1 MIVKTETGSIY
12 EIDMKNMKM
21 RRSNSEESL
30 RRDGEWITMLKEP
43 IIELGRTMILF
54 LEPLSEYQSITTR
67 FTTIVKEIKD

>member
-1 MIVKTETGSIY
+1 MIVKTETGSVY
-12 EIDMKNMKM
+12 EIDIKNMKM

>member
-1 MIVKTETGSIY
+1 MIVKTETGSVY